1 MSGSVLMNSGISNMD
16 RVGSMPIGTTS
27 EQVAIADTF
36 VAGSTGASPIQYSI
50 PEMGNSVASKVPFG
64 LASGPSSFAGS
75 NNPALGFVLSVKNL
89 HTEVDKLWI
98 YENFSRFGAILQASV
113 SVNGQGIPTEA
124 SVTFLD
130 LNAALLAK
138 EAMNGMSVDG
148 KILQVTIQL
157 DLGKSSN
164 HISESPNVVLNSTIP
179 TSSVLSDDVLE
190 QSFSGLSMS
199 DRLGSQ

>member
-1 MSGSVLMNSGISNMD
+1 MSGSMLMTSGLPSMD
-16 RVGSMPIGTTS
+16 RVASMPIGTS

-36 VAGSTGASPIQYSI
+36 VAGSTGASPIPYSM
-50 PEMGNSVASKVPFG
+50 PEMGNSGVGKVGP
-64 LASGPSSFAGS
+64 ASGPSPFTG

-89 HTEVDKLWI
+89 HSDVDKLWI

-113 SVNGQGIPTEA
+113 SVEGQGIPAEA
-124 SVTFLD
+124 FVTFLD

-164 HISESPNVVLNSTIP
+164 QISESPNVVLNSTIP